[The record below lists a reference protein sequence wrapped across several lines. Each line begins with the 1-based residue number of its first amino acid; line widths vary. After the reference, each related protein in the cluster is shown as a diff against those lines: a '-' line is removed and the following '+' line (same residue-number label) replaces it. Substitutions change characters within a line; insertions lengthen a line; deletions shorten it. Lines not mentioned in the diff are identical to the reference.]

1 VSLGV
6 MGDIFAS
13 NSNGIQP
20 IAEAADNYRILVENS
35 LVGIV
40 IVQDEKIVYV
50 NKHAT
55 ELMDCDPCDLL
66 GVSVYD
72 NIHPSDTKRIQ
83 QYHILKQL
91 GRRVP
96 KHYDI
101 RVVAKSGAVH
111 YLEIQS
117 IDISYCERPALL
129 VNLNDVSERV
139 CYADALKQSEER
151 YRLLVENNPDIVLV
165 IENDCIVKANQAAFS
180 VLGYQ
185 PDGIVGRRPWE
196 FSPDMQPGGGSSEEL
211 TRTYISRAKRGEMQC
226 FEWVYRHRNGELV
239 DCEVSLI
246 WCGCGEK
253 PYLQAIIRDIAE
265 RKHAED
271 KRYNLEIHLEAQK
284 RLFYKNTILSFTDGK
299 LDVVEPYEIT
309 PYLTDSRLSVPID
322 QASDLIQIRMLVE
335 KYLNE
340 HGLQHDQLYSYLIG
354 VGEAMTNA
362 LVHAEAGTLYAGKVG
377 DCMWVAVDDDGFGI
391 DSLLIPQATIG
402 KGFSTKSSMG
412 FGFTL
417 MLEVADKIL
426 LSTGPEG
433 TTVLLMKYLNEPPE
447 QF

>member
-1 VSLGV
+1 
-6 MGDIFAS
+6 MGELFES
-13 NSNGIQP
+13 NSSGHQP
-20 IAEAADNYRILVENS
+20 IAEAADNYRNLVENS
-35 LVGIV
+35 LIGIV

-50 NKHAT
+50 NKRAS
-55 ELMDCDPCDLL
+55 ELMDSDPSELL
-66 GVSVYD
+66 GVCVYD

-96 KHYDI
+96 KHYDT
-101 RVVAKSGAVH
+101 RVVTKSGTVH

-129 VNLNDVSERV
+129 VNLNDISERV
-139 CYADALKQSEER
+139 SYADALKHSEER

-165 IENDCIVKANQAAFS
+165 IEDDCIAKANQASFS
-180 VLGYQ
+180 VLGYE
-185 PDGIVGRRPWE
+185 PEVLVGRRPWE
-196 FSPDMQPGGGSSEEL
+196 ISPDMQPGGGSSKEL
-211 TRTYISRAKRGEMQC
+211 IRTYISRAMRGESQC
-226 FEWVYRHRNGELV
+226 FEWVYKHKNGDPV
-239 DCEVSLI
+239 DCEVNLV
-246 WCGCGEK
+246 WCGSVET
-253 PYLQAIIRDIAE
+253 PYLQAIIRDIGE

-284 RLFYKNTILSFTDGK
+284 RLFFKNTILSFTDGK
-299 LDVVEPYEIT
+299 LDVVDPCEIT
-309 PYLTDSRLSVPID
+309 PYIADSRLSVPID
-322 QASDLIQIRMLVE
+322 HASDLLQIRMLVE
-335 KYLNE
+335 KYLSE
-340 HGLQHDQLYSYLIG
+340 HGLDHDHLYAYLIG

-362 LVHAEAGTLYAGKVG
+362 LVHAEAGTLYAGKIG
-377 DCMWVAVDDDGFGI
+377 DTIWVAVDDDGFGI

-426 LSTGPEG
+426 LATGPEG
-433 TTVLLMKYLNEPPE
+433 TTVLLMKYLNAPSER
-447 QF
+447 F